1 MTKSTGSF
9 VIAGLLVVVAL
20 VAFVAPWASSE
31 PDGLERVAQDQ
42 GFAATEEEHA
52 LENGPVAGYAVEGVE
67 NEGLGTAL
75 SGLLGVVVTFA
86 VGSALFAVVRRGGR
100 KRHQVES

>member
-1 MTKSTGSF
+1 MKSTRSF

-42 GFAATEEEHA
+42 GFADTEEDHA
-52 LENGPVAGYAVEGVE
+52 LEDGPVAGYEVDDVE
-67 NEGLGTAL
+67 NEGFGTAL
-75 SGLLGVVVTFA
+75 SGLLGVAVTFA
-86 VGSALFAVVRRGGR
+86 LGSALFALVRRGGR
-100 KRHQVES
+100 KRHQAES